1 MFDTAEAGLDQTH
14 TKKRQA
20 IPQRE
25 PSAVCSSVTY
35 ESVRSVMHTE
45 RIRAFAE
52 AIRETP
58 VKRCSGLSWQRIDHT
73 TGSRGNVKETQ

>member
-1 MFDTAEAGLDQTH
+1 MFSTAETGLDQTH

-35 ESVRSVMHTE
+35 ESVRSELILIVE
-45 RIRAFAE
+45 LI
-52 AIRETP
+52 I
-58 VKRCSGLSWQRIDHT
+58 LW
-73 TGSRGNVKETQ
+73 